1 MIRIKITG
9 GNLKG
14 RTITVPENDVAR
26 YTSSK
31 VREAIFAMTG
41 DVTGLKTLDL
51 FAGSG
56 AFTIEALSRGAAA
69 TTCVEKDKQMVSTIK
84 SNLSTLSLEKDCLVL
99 NMDVRYAIPF
109 LYKRLSNYDIIFMD
123 PPYEKDFIPETMALL
138 QKYVI
143 YHKDTVFILECSKRE
158 FPSVSLTEDWNEQ
171 TTRRYGDTMISFISM
186 ADRGEERQLR
196 IKNNEL
202 RSFL

>member
-14 RTITVPENDVAR
+14 RAITVPENDVAR

-41 DVTGLKTLDL
+41 DVTGLRTLDL

-56 AFTIEALSRGAAA
+56 SFTIESLSRGAATA
-69 TTCVEKDKQMVSTIK
+69 TCVEKDKQMVNTLK
-84 SNLSTLSLEKDCLVL
+84 TNLPTLSLEKNCFVL

-109 LYKRLSNYDIIFMD
+109 LYKRALNYDIIFMD
-123 PPYEKDFIPETMALL
+123 PPYEQEFIPETMALL

-143 YHKDTVFILECSKRE
+143 YHKDTVFILEYSKRE
-158 FPSVSLTEDWNEQ
+158 SPLVSLTDGWNKRA
-171 TTRRYGDTMISFISM
+171 TRRYGDTVISILDM
-186 ADRGEERQLR
+186 PDRGEERQLR
-196 IKNNEL
+196 IMN
-202 RSFL
+202 